1 MRQEILI
8 HLFNVN
14 RASAGE
20 IAQVT
25 GNSPREVQKLLIQ
38 MDDDG
43 EVLMRCGY
51 YRLSAYSLSQAT
63 KSFDD
68 EAI

>member
-1 MRQEILI
+1 MKQEILI
-8 HLFNVN
+8 HLFNVD

-25 GNSPREVQKLLIQ
+25 GNSPRDVQKLLIQ

-43 EVLMRCGY
+43 EVLMRGGY

-63 KSFDD
+63 KSF
-68 EAI
+68 EEKTN

>member
-1 MRQEILI
+1 MKQEILI
-8 HLFNVN
+8 HLFNVD

-25 GNSPREVQKLLIQ
+25 GDSPREVQKLLIQ

-43 EVLMRCGY
+43 EVLMRNGY
-51 YRLSAYSLSQAT
+51 YCLSAYSLSRAI

>member
-1 MRQEILI
+1 MKQEILI
-8 HLFNVN
+8 HLFNVD

-43 EVLMRCGY
+43 EVLMRNGY
-51 YRLSAYSLSQAT
+51 YCLSAYSLSQSI

>member
-1 MRQEILI
+1 MKQEILI
-8 HLFNVN
+8 YLFNVD

-25 GNSPREVQKLLIQ
+25 GDSPRDVQNLLIQ

-43 EVLMRCGY
+43 EVLMRGGY
-51 YRLSAYSLSQAT
+51 YCLSAYSLSQAT
-63 KSFDD
+63 KSF
-68 EAI
+68 EEKTN

>member
-1 MRQEILI
+1 MKQEILI
-8 HLFNVN
+8 YLFNVD

-25 GNSPREVQKLLIQ
+25 GDSPRDVQNLLIQ

-43 EVLMRCGY
+43 EVLMRGGY
-51 YRLSAYSLSQAT
+51 YRLSAYSLSRSI

>member
-1 MRQEILI
+1 MKQEILI
-8 HLFNVN
+8 YLFNVD

-25 GNSPREVQKLLIQ
+25 GDSPREVQKLLIQ

-43 EVLMRCGY
+43 EVLMRNGY
-51 YRLSAYSLSQAT
+51 YCLSAYSLSRAT
-63 KSFDD
+63 KSF
-68 EAI
+68 EPKTN

>member
-1 MRQEILI
+1 MKQEILI
-8 HLFNVN
+8 HLFNVD

-25 GNSPREVQKLLIQ
+25 GKSPREVQNLLIQ

-43 EVLMRCGY
+43 EVLMRNGY
-51 YRLSAYSLSQAT
+51 YSLSAYSLSQAI
-63 KSFDD
+63 KSFDG

>member
-1 MRQEILI
+1 MKQEILI
-8 HLFNVN
+8 YLFNVD

-25 GNSPREVQKLLIQ
+25 GDSPREVQKLLIQ

-43 EVLMRCGY
+43 EVLMRGGY

-63 KSFDD
+63 KSF
-68 EAI
+68 EEKTN